1 MIANPDW
8 FSETRAATTQLIH
21 LYIVRKAV
29 LARSD
34 VIEVC
39 DDSNP
44 KTLEFQK

>member
-1 MIANPDW
+1 MALW
-8 FSETRAATTQLIH
+8 FTRQNRDYH
-21 LYIVRKAV
+21 LLPEELVAV